1 MEMTCGPSDR
11 LDTETSVTPAVAA
24 FPGVLRP
31 VTPGGS
37 EGEFSPTAAKG
48 AMMHARARITRMKNR
63 LALQQRIFLVVTGA
77 GTGSGPCP
85 LAGEIV

>member
-1 MEMTCGPSDR
+1 M
-11 LDTETSVTPAVAA
+11 DTETSVMPPGAA
-24 FPGVLRP
+24 FPEVLRP

-37 EGEFSPTAAKG
+37 EGEFNPTAAKG
-48 AMMHARARITRMKNR
+48 AMIHARARIKRMKNR
-63 LALQQRIFLVVTGA
+63 LPLQQRIFLVVTGA